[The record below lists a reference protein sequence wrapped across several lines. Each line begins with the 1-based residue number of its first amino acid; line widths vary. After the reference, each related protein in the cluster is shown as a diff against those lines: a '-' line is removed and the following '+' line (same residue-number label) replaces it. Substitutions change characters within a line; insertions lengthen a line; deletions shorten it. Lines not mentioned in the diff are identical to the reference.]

1 MFEYTENPRLKLAFD
16 FVQLT
21 HRNIFLTGKA
31 GTGKTTFLKRLK
43 DILPKRMVVVAP
55 TGVAA
60 INAGGVTI
68 HSFFQIGFGPRLP
81 IRYLKGRANFAEG
94 IETTGREEVKRFSR
108 EKIRIIRSLELLVID
123 EISMVRADL
132 LDAVDEVLRRFRN
145 RDLPFGGVQLLM
157 IGDMQQLA
165 PVVKDD
171 EWQLLASCYSS
182 CYFFSSLALAQT
194 DYVSI
199 ELEHVYRQHDQ
210 AFISLL
216 NRVRDNEAT
225 HETLRQLNAR
235 FIAGFSPKPSEGY
248 ITLTTHNAQAQEI
261 NHRNLEMLDSEKR
274 MFQADIDGDFPPYS
288 YPTDAELVLK
298 TGAQVMFVKNDP
310 GPAKLF
316 FNGKIGTVS
325 GFDEGGVM
333 VQCPGDDGPI
343 LATPLEWGNVRYT
356 LNDETQEIQE
366 EIIGTFRQ
374 VPLKLA
380 WAITI
385 HKSQG
390 LTFDRAI
397 VDASA
402 AFAFGQVY
410 VALSRCRTIEGLVLS
425 SPIPP
430 GAIRSDLAI
439 KRFSAAVAEN
449 PPTENELA
457 DAKQAYEKQ
466 LLFETFDFVLLERR
480 LKNLIKLIDENPGS
494 LPMQAMDAIRAWYSM
509 AGDQLLPVSKR
520 FMIQLN
526 EILSQ
531 SPAMAAS
538 ANPLIRERVIR
549 ASEWFGHLLENEIL
563 SQIIS
568 FKIETDNKQLR
579 KTLVSVLQG
588 ILTDTG
594 IQLAAIRSCSNG
606 FTVRLLLDA
615 RGKTAA
621 REAPE
626 IKPAAKRY
634 VSADDEADSELAEA
648 LREWR
653 NNKAKELDQPHFMIM
668 HQKLLYSIAG
678 LKPRNIDEL
687 KLIKGMGKKNIKK
700 FGEELIE
707 IVNNY
712 VD

>member
-1 MFEYTENPRLKLAFD
+1 MSEYIENPRLKLAFD
-16 FVQLT
+16 FVQFT
-21 HRNIFLTGKA
+21 RRNIFLTGKA

-68 HSFFQIGFGPRLP
+68 HSFFQLGFGPRLP
-81 IRYLKGRANFAEG
+81 YRYLKGRIDVTDVIDKA
-94 IETTGREEVKRFSR
+94 RQEEVRRFSR

-171 EWQLLASCYSS
+171 EWQLLAPYYSS
-182 CYFFSSLALAQT
+182 CYFFSSLALGQT
-194 DYVSI
+194 DYVRI

-210 AFISLL
+210 AFIGLL

-225 HETLRQLNAR
+225 PETLKELNTR
-235 FIAGFSPKPSEGY
+235 FIPGFSPKPSEGY
-248 ITLTTHNAQAQEI
+248 ITLTTHNAQAHNI
-261 NHRNLEMLDSEKR
+261 NSLNLEMLNTEESV
-274 MFQADIDGDFPPYS
+274 FIADIDGDFPTYS
-288 YPTDAELVLK
+288 FPTDPELVLK
-298 TGAQVMFVKNDP
+298 VGAQVMFVKNDP
-310 GPAKLF
+310 NPGKLF
-316 FNGKIGTVS
+316 FNGKIGTIT
-325 GFDEGGVM
+325 GFDDDCAI
-333 VQCPGDDGPI
+333 VQCPGSDGPI
-343 LATPLEWGNVRYT
+343 TAGPLEWGNVRYT

-374 VPLKLA
+374 IPLKLA

-390 LTFDRAI
+390 LTFDRATI
-397 VDASA
+397 DASA

-410 VALSRCRTIEGLVLS
+410 VALSRCRTLEGLVLS

-430 GAIRSDLAI
+430 GAIRSDLII
-439 KRFSAAVAEN
+439 KRFSAAVADN
-449 PPTENELA
+449 QPTEEELA
-457 DAKQAYEKQ
+457 SAKLAFEQQ
-466 LLFETFDFVLLERR
+466 LLEETFDFGLLANR
-480 LKNLIKLIDENPGS
+480 LKYITRLVEENPGS
-494 LPMQAMDAIRAWYSM
+494 LPGPAIGAIQAWHRVAAEQM
-509 AGDQLLPVSKR
+509 LPVASR
-520 FMIQLN
+520 FTAQLR
-526 EILSQ
+526 EILAG
-531 SPAMAAS
+531 SPGLPAS
-538 ANPLIRERVIR
+538 DNPQISERAQK
-549 ASEWFGHLLENEIL
+549 ASEWFGNLLEKEIL
-563 SQIIS
+563 AQILA

-579 KTLVSVLQG
+579 KTLVSTLQN
-588 ILTDTG
+588 ILMETG
-594 IQLAAIRSCSNG
+594 IQFAAIQSCRKG
-606 FTVRLLLDA
+606 FTVRGLLEA
-615 RGKTAA
+615 RGKASA
-621 REAPE
+621 LDAPE
-626 IKPAAKRY
+626 IKPATKRT
-634 VSADDEADSELAEA
+634 AIDAGEADTGLVEA

-653 NNKAKELDQPHFMIM
+653 DNKAKELDQPHFMIM

-678 LKPRNIDEL
+678 LKPRNLDDL

-707 IVNNY
+707 IVSGFI
-712 VD
+712 D